1 MRTPRFALYDEDE
14 KWMAVVTGLITGA
27 AVFYLFFTLFTKQES
42 VAAEE
47 PLTPSARASQFST
60 FHALS
65 EGFDRK

>member
-14 KWMAVVTGLITGA
+14 KWMAIVTGLITGA
-27 AVFYLFFTLFTKQES
+27 AVFYLFFTLLTKQES
-42 VAAEE
+42 PETVETDTR
-47 PLTPSARASQFST
+47 PTSHLST